1 MIGQEESNNHRILII
16 DDNNDIHS
24 DFQKVLVLKKGN
36 EELERIE
43 SLLFNEKLIK
53 PKQNFPTFE
62 VDFASQGEEGYQ
74 KIVDSLKDNNPY
86 AMAFVDIRMPPGW
99 NGIETVQKIW
109 ELDPRIEIVF
119 CSAYSDFSLA
129 DIYQKLINKK
139 NEFLVIK
146 KPFDV
151 VEIKQTA
158 ASMCQIWNLKRKL
171 EKRIEEV
178 EGQLLHADKMAS
190 LGRLAAGV
198 AHEINN
204 PIGYINSNINTLQKY
219 VEELL
224 RLITIYQEGEP
235 NLIENSD
242 LLERI
247 TEVKDKIDLDFLKK
261 DVISLIQESSEGVE
275 RVKKIIQDLK
285 EFSHRGSTEWDRY
298 NLNNGIDS
306 TLNIIQS
313 EIKSNDIQVIK
324 KLGNLPTVQAIGPQ
338 INQVILNILVNAV
351 HAMKS
356 RENRRLTIE
365 TSQLFGMVQV
375 KISDT
380 GHGIRKECLTK
391 IFEPFF
397 TTKSVGQG
405 TGLGLY
411 LSYGIVQKHHGKLE
425 VESKENDGSTFTLS
439 LPIVQSS
446 ESNQSVA

>member
-1 MIGQEESNNHRILII
+1 MAGLKTNNNYRVLII

-24 DFQKVLVLKKGN
+24 DFQKVLVLKRGN

-43 SLLFNEKLIK
+43 SLLFNEV
-53 PKQNFPTFE
+53 PKAPQTFPDFQ

-74 KIVDSLKDNNPY
+74 KIVTSLEENKPY

-99 NGIETVQKIW
+99 NGIDTVQKIW
-109 ELDPRIEIVF
+109 DLDPRIEIVF
-119 CSAYSDFSLA
+119 CSAYSDFSLS

-139 NEFLVIK
+139 NEFLIIK
-146 KPFDV
+146 KPFDI

-190 LGRLAAGV
+190 IGQLAAGV

-204 PIGYINSNINTLQKY
+204 PVGYINSNIHTLQKY
-219 VEELL
+219 VDDLL
-224 RLITIYQEGEP
+224 LLITLYQESESSLVSGSEI
-235 NLIENSD
+235 LSQISAIKE
-242 LLERI
+242 
-247 TEVKDKIDLDFLKK
+247 KIDLEFLKK
-261 DVISLIQESSEGVE
+261 DVVSLIAESREGVE

-285 EFSHRGSTEWDRY
+285 EFSHRGGQSWDDY
-298 NLNNGIDS
+298 NLNAGIDS

-313 EIKSNDIQVIK
+313 EIFAHNINVIRAFNE
-324 KLGNLPTVQAIGPQ
+324 LQNIEAYGSQ
-338 INQVILNILVNAV
+338 INQVVLNILINAV

-356 RENRRLTIE
+356 GGTIKIE
-365 TSQLFGMVQV
+365 TKQDADKVTL

-380 GHGIRKECLTK
+380 GIGIDPEVMKK
-391 IFEPFF
+391 IFDPFF
-397 TTKSVGQG
+397 TTKAVGQG

-411 LSYGIVQKHHGKLE
+411 LSYGIIQKHHGNIE
-425 VESKENDGSTFTLS
+425 VDSVVGKGSTFTLT
-439 LPIVQSS
+439 LPIKQEQLEQSDAAS
-446 ESNQSVA
+446 F

>member
-1 MIGQEESNNHRILII
+1 VAGLKINNNYRVLII

-24 DFQKVLVLKKGN
+24 DFQKVLVLKRGN

-43 SLLFNEKLIK
+43 SLLFNEV
-53 PKQNFPTFE
+53 PKTPQTFPDFQ

-74 KIVDSLKDNNPY
+74 KIVTSLEENKPY

-99 NGIETVQKIW
+99 NGIDTVQKIW
-109 ELDPRIEIVF
+109 DLDPRIEIVF
-119 CSAYSDFSLA
+119 CSAYSDFSLS

-139 NEFLVIK
+139 NEFLIIK
-146 KPFDV
+146 KPFDI

-190 LGRLAAGV
+190 IGQLAAGV

-204 PIGYINSNINTLQKY
+204 PVGYINSNIHTLQKY
-219 VEELL
+219 VDDLL
-224 RLITIYQEGEP
+224 VLITLYQESESSLAAGSEI
-235 NLIENSD
+235 LSQISAIKE
-242 LLERI
+242 
-247 TEVKDKIDLDFLKK
+247 KIDLEFLKK
-261 DVISLIQESSEGVE
+261 DVVSLIAESREGVE

-285 EFSHRGSTEWDRY
+285 EFSHRGGQCWDSY
-298 NLNNGIDS
+298 NLNSGIDS

-313 EIKSNDIQVIK
+313 EISAHNINVVREFNEVGDVEAY
-324 KLGNLPTVQAIGPQ
+324 GSQ
-338 INQVILNILVNAV
+338 INQVVLNILINAV

-356 RENRRLTIE
+356 GGSIKIVTKQDHDTVTL
-365 TSQLFGMVQV
+365 

-380 GHGIRKECLTK
+380 GIGIDPEVMKK
-391 IFEPFF
+391 IFDPFF
-397 TTKSVGQG
+397 TTKTVGQG

-411 LSYGIVQKHHGKLE
+411 LSYGIIQKHHGKIE
-425 VESKENDGSTFTLS
+425 VESVVGKGTTFTLT
-439 LPIVQSS
+439 LPIKQEQIEQSDAAS
-446 ESNQSVA
+446 F